1 MLNPIT
7 QQQLNSL
14 LNTEVTPQQ
23 LKKIDKTLYYVIKP
37 TRRAKNN
44 RVTHGILL
52 AYNTE
57 ELYLVDPK
65 EVLKRLTGRDC
76 VSYILNYGEE

>member
-1 MLNPIT
+1 MLNPIE
-7 QQQLNSL
+7 QQLNSL
-14 LNTEVTPQQ
+14 L
-23 LKKIDKTLYYVIKP
+23 
-37 TRRAKNN
+37 
-44 RVTHGILL
+44 
-52 AYNTE
+52 NTE